1 MKKIESMKKK
11 QILLWSLLVLGT
23 SSLTTTA
30 VAQNDAR
37 FHMELD
43 YGYNLGFTEKI
54 NGYNY
59 DSQGKLGG
67 HALTINALYNIRPDM
82 TVGVGY
88 GLSRFTREYNGDS
101 NTMPLYATFRY
112 RPLSTH
118 RALYAYGDLG
128 YTLFN
133 DSKNHN
139 FTGGMLGGIGVGYQL
154 MFKRHFGL
162 NFKLGYGLQQFANI
176 PIITGTSEKKNLT
189 TGEVTTI
196 FNHDKR
202 SLWRQSVHFGVGL
215 VF

>member
-59 DSQGKLGG
+59 DSQGKIGG
-67 HALTINALYNIRPDM
+67 HALTINAIYNIRPDM
-82 TVGVGY
+82 TVGVGS
-88 GLSRFTREYNGDS
+88 GLSRCTREYNGDN

-112 RPLSTH
+112 RPLATH
-118 RALYAYGDLG
+118 RALYTYGDLG

-202 SLWRQSVHFGVGL
+202 SLWRHSVHFGVGL